1 MPALPVLSGR
11 KAVRV
16 FERFGWQI
24 ARQRGSHI
32 ILVKEGENVTLSV
45 PDHANRWGWILPYT
59 SFDNRYKPK
68 NTKPVTRKTQFAIKK
83 VNAGKSTQRGLRIS
97 PSIDPV

>member
-16 FERFGWQI
+16 FEKLGWEMV
-24 ARQRGSHI
+24 RQRGSHI

-45 PDHANRWGWILPYT
+45 PDHKEVAKGTLRSLIRSARLT
-59 SFDNRYKPK
+59 VD
-68 NTKPVTRKTQFAIKK
+68 QFVKE
-83 VNAGKSTQRGLRIS
+83 L
-97 PSIDPV
+97 